1 MERRHEVL
9 GDDMDKIELG
19 RLGVW
24 RPWSMLDEDLAK
36 DIEDLG
42 YGAVWIGG
50 SPRADL
56 KIAERLLAA
65 TDRLVIATGVV
76 NMWATPAEEVA
87 ASYHRLGGAYGGRF
101 LLGVGIGHPE
111 ATREYRSPYETIV
124 RYLDDLDAAG
134 VPASGRVLA
143 ALGPKVL
150 RLAAER
156 TAGAH
161 PYFVPP
167 EHTAVARLTLGR
179 EPLLIPE
186 VAVALAPGAE
196 GEAHA
201 RASAK
206 YFTTPEHTR
215 EARETL
221 GAGPLLVPEQ
231 KVVLDTDAGRAR
243 ALARETARRYLGLRN
258 YVNNVKRLGFT
269 DEDVAG
275 SGSDA
280 LVDALIAHGD
290 AAALA
295 ARVAAHLDAGADQVA
310 VQVLG
315 EDDPRP
321 ALRGIAEALA

>member
-1 MERRHEVL
+1 
-9 GDDMDKIELG
+9 MDKIELG
-19 RLGVW
+19 RIGVW
-24 RPWSMLDEDLAK
+24 RPWSMLDEDLSK

-50 SPRADL
+50 SPRGDL

-161 PYFVPP
+161 P
-167 EHTAVARLTLGR
+167 
-179 EPLLIPE
+179 
-186 VAVALAPGAE
+186 
-196 GEAHA
+196 
-201 RASAK
+201 

>member
-50 SPRADL
+50 SPRGDL

-161 PYFVPP
+161 P
-167 EHTAVARLTLGR
+167 
-179 EPLLIPE
+179 
-186 VAVALAPGAE
+186 
-196 GEAHA
+196 
-201 RASAK
+201 

>member
-1 MERRHEVL
+1 
-9 GDDMDKIELG
+9 MDKIELG

-50 SPRADL
+50 SPRGDL

-101 LLGVGIGHPE
+101 LLGAGIGHPE

-161 PYFVPP
+161 P
-167 EHTAVARLTLGR
+167 
-179 EPLLIPE
+179 
-186 VAVALAPGAE
+186 
-196 GEAHA
+196 
-201 RASAK
+201 